1 MAKQVWSEGWL
12 EPLVAQGA
20 IGIPEH
26 PTVAAEVALLLVS
39 AVVSLAG
46 IGVAYWI
53 YVREP
58 GLSAR
63 IQERL
68 GFLYT
73 LADKGFYFDQV
84 YNAIVQQGIWPA
96 SRFLYES
103 FDMGVID
110 GAVNGVARGVGWLGG
125 QTRRLQNGLVGTYAL
140 TFLVGV
146 VLVIGYF
153 IVVRLFG

>member
-1 MAKQVWSEGWL
+1 M
-12 EPLVAQGA
+12 
-20 IGIPEH
+20 
-26 PTVAAEVALLLVS
+26 
-39 AVVSLAG
+39 
-46 IGVAYWI
+46 
-53 YVREP
+53 
-58 GLSAR
+58 
-63 IQERL
+63 
-68 GFLYT
+68 
-73 LADKGFYFDQV
+73 
-84 YNAIVQQGIWPA
+84 QQGIWPA